1 MNMREMAY
9 WLREEHNKLNV
20 LSAALQEKTAV
31 VPRIHQQKWID
42 EVRQSF
48 DHLRAHLTKHMALE
62 ECDGYML
69 PVVER
74 RPMLSREVDR
84 LAHEHGEMQRLLD
97 SIHEDLGRLHVEDA
111 LLIRD
116 AFRRIQNLLQY
127 VEHHEKDENLMVMST
142 YGEDLG
148 TED

>member
-1 MNMREMAY
+1 MTMREMAY
-9 WLREEHNKLNV
+9 WLREEHKKLNE
-20 LSAALQEKTAV
+20 LSAGLQEKTAV

-42 EVRQSF
+42 EVRRSF
-48 DHLRAHLTKHMALE
+48 DHLRAHLTKHMSLE
-62 ECDGYML
+62 ERDGYML

-74 RPMLSREVDR
+74 RPMLSREVER

-97 SIHEDLGRLHVEDA
+97 RIHEDLGRLNPADA

-116 AFRRIQNLLQY
+116 ACRRIQNLLQY
-127 VEHHEKDENLMVMST
+127 VEHHEKDENLLVMST